1 MTRQVFREPVSLAVA
16 RALDERLHVT
26 LEDHFALA
34 ESRLY
39 GCCLMA
45 PEHSI
50 GCEPDW
56 QVDRNLDRQPGTFR
70 YSFLGAAASVY
81 DLLDGSFAVLARAFD
96 AACVVTSGWGAPLDA
111 DPECGHC
118 PTSGCGHSCAAR
130 PSEHPERFRLVIC
143 TAVSDDGL
151 SSVVRDSRR
160 PEEPVEMCERG
171 EGMLP
176 DALELM
182 WFGEVFDD

>member
-1 MTRQVFREPVSLAVA
+1 MIRQAFREPVSLAVA

-26 LEDHFALA
+26 LEDHFALG

-45 PEHSI
+45 PEN
-50 GCEPDW
+50 D
-56 QVDRNLDRQPGTFR
+56 LDHRPGTFR
-70 YSFLGAAASVY
+70 YSFLGSAPSVY
-81 DLLDGSFAVLARAFD
+81 DLLDGSYAVLARAFD
-96 AACVVTSGWGAPLDA
+96 AACVVTSGWGAPLPSDCA
-111 DPECGHC
+111 VCTDPSNECDGEC
-118 PTSGCGHSCAAR
+118 LQTCTMR

-176 DALELM
+176 DALEIM
-182 WFGEVFDD
+182 WFGELVDE